1 MLNLVYFEYWIERTV
16 EFLFQDKFPRHQKH
30 MENCIIDNLEFSL
43 SDIDTVIWRQC
54 NVRMWKDEDDDEDD
68 DDI

>member
-1 MLNLVYFEYWIERTV
+1 
-16 EFLFQDKFPRHQKH
+16 

>member
-1 MLNLVYFEYWIERTV
+1 M
-16 EFLFQDKFPRHQKH
+16 EFLFQDKFPQHQKH